1 MEVREVKN
9 QREIFLLHEVI
20 LRCFENYKAK
30 GMNNLMSPM
39 KPTGRKQRP
48 TADNLINGKR
58 KKKCNIF
65 ILSRCQKVF

>member
-20 LRCFENYKAK
+20 FRCFENYKAK

-48 TADNLINGKR
+48 TADNLINGK
-58 KKKCNIF
+58 
-65 ILSRCQKVF
+65 